1 MWNEIAT
8 DVEVLAPNTTS
19 TSGFTKPAV
28 IESVE
33 PGSIGDELGLEPGD
47 KLISINGIKPRDIID
62 YKFLIVEEEL
72 SIQIKDSAGKIHN
85 VEFEKEPDDG

>member
-8 DVEVLAPNTTS
+8 DVEVLAPNATS
-19 TSGFTKPAV
+19 TSGLTKPAV

-47 KLISINGIKPRDIID
+47 KLISINGVKPRDIID

-72 SIQIKDSAGKIHN
+72 SIQIKDSVGKSITLN
-85 VEFEKEPDDG
+85 LKKNQMKA